1 MNSGIS
7 KTRRARRR
15 VRVYS
20 DTASERHVNHL
31 AGVEAPERFP
41 AALAG
46 VEEAERGGVRV
57 EWRSCEPAGED
68 ALRRVHAPA
77 YLEYLRE
84 LSAAGG
90 GYLSLDT
97 ALDRSSWEVACLA
110 SGAAV
115 GAVESALSGEAGF
128 AIARPPGHHAGRAT
142 GMGFCLLNHA
152 AVAAEHARSRGVE
165 RVAILDWDVH
175 HGNGTQ
181 DVFYEVGRVLYLS
194 AHQSPFYPGTGDVRE
209 VGEGEGQG
217 FNANVPLPMGSGEEA
232 YAAAFAG
239 VFLPVLREFEPDL
252 ILVSAG
258 YDAHAADPLGGMAL
272 ESASFGRFAASLASL
287 ADEIGAAPLALVL
300 EGGYNLGAL
309 SEGVAATIRGVEE
322 PRDTLWGYVGGAR
335 SVEAARKALAPLWA
349 SLR

>member
-1 MNSGIS
+1 LH
-7 KTRRARRR
+7 
-15 VRVYS
+15 VYS
-20 DTASERHVNHL
+20 DPASERHVNHL
-31 AGVEAPERFP
+31 AGVESPQRFP

-57 EWRSCEPAGED
+57 ERRSCEPAGED
-68 ALRRVHAPA
+68 ALARVHAPA

-97 ALDRSSWEVACLA
+97 ALDRNSWETACLA
-110 SGAAV
+110 SGAACS
-115 GAVESALSGEAGF
+115 AVESALSGEAAF
-128 AIARPPGHHAGRAT
+128 AIARPPGHHAGMAT

-152 AVAAEHARSRGVE
+152 AVAADHARSRGVE

-181 DVFYEVGRVLYLS
+181 DVFYEDGQVLYLS
-194 AHQSPFYPGTGDVRE
+194 AHQSPFYPGTGDARE
-209 VGEGEGQG
+209 VGEGEGRG
-217 FNANVPLPMGSGEEA
+217 LTVNVPLPAGSGEEA
-232 YAAAFAG
+232 YSAAFAG
-239 VFLPVLREFEPDL
+239 VFLPVLREFRPGL

-272 ESASFGRFAASLASL
+272 ESASFGRFAAWLASL
-287 ADEIGAAPLALVL
+287 ARETGAPPPALVL
-300 EGGYNLGAL
+300 EGGYNLRAL
-309 SEGVAATIRGVEE
+309 TEGVAATIRGVEE
-322 PRDTLWGYVGGAR
+322 PRDAALEYTGGPWP
-335 SVEAARKALAPLWA
+335 VEAARRSLAPLWE

>member
-1 MNSGIS
+1 LH
-7 KTRRARRR
+7 
-15 VRVYS
+15 VYS
-20 DTASERHVNHL
+20 DPASERHVNHL

-46 VEEAERGGVRV
+46 VEEAERGGARV
-57 EWRSCEPAGED
+57 ERRPCEPAGED
-68 ALRRVHAPA
+68 ALARVHVPA

-97 ALDRSSWEVACLA
+97 ALDRNSWEVACLA

-152 AVAAEHARSRGVE
+152 AIAAEHARSRGVE

-181 DVFYEVGRVLYLS
+181 DVFYEDGRVLYLS
-194 AHQSPFYPGTGDVRE
+194 VHQSPFYPGTGDVRE
-209 VGEGEGQG
+209 VGEGKGQG

-272 ESASFGRFAASLASL
+272 ESACFGRFAASLASL

-322 PRDTLWGYVGGAR
+322 PRDNLWGYVGGAR